1 MGLARTIAT
10 AAVLAGCLGLGLAV
24 LPGSALAAEDQG
36 VATEGRLI
44 PLPLPVRSGTMTEG
58 EASRMLLDEGFEV
71 VQSGR
76 TLLGRIRIVAEGPQG
91 RREIVLHPGDGR
103 VLRDIL
109 TEAPPSATT
118 RDAVIVEVVPAA
130 PQNAPQAADP
140 VAAGSVPQTPP
151 AAPPVA
157 TAPASAPVA
166 PPAAAPGDTPAGAD
180 RGAATEDAGS

>member
-10 AAVLAGCLGLGLAV
+10 AALVAGCLGLGLAV
-24 LPGSALAAEDQG
+24 LPGSALAAEEQG
-36 VATEGRLI
+36 VATQGRII

-58 EASRMLLDEGFEV
+58 EASQMLRAEGYEV

-103 VLRDIL
+103 VLRDIV
-109 TEAPPSATT
+109 TDAPSSAAGGSS
-118 RDAVIVEVVPAA
+118 AVVEVVPTA
-130 PQNAPQAADP
+130 PQTAPVVAEP
-140 VAAGSVPQTPP
+140 VATGSVPPPPP
-151 AAPPVA
+151 AAPPA
-157 TAPASAPVA
+157 ASAPVA
-166 PPAAAPGDTPAGAD
+166 APAAASAAAPGDAPAAAD